1 MGRLFNL
8 LILLGIVSLGRY
20 NFSPEN
26 GEKAIIKQAPSNK
39 GPVYNPLRRKPFIK
53 DTAKV

>member
-1 MGRLFNL
+1 MGSLFNL
-8 LILLGIVSLGRY
+8 LILLGIISFGRY
-20 NFSPEN
+20 NFSTEN

-39 GPVYNPLRRKPFIK
+39 GPVYNPLRKKPFIK

>member
-1 MGRLFNL
+1 MGSLFNL
-8 LILLGIVSLGRY
+8 LILLGIISFGRY
-20 NFSPEN
+20 NFSNEN

-39 GPVYNPLRRKPFIK
+39 GPVYNPLRKKPFVK